1 MKTQLIIIL
10 SVCYAG
16 SLTGCAKIR
25 QMTRRDFAV
34 LNDPFLNDSAVASQ
48 ESRQR
53 SINAS
58 TPAGEEGYA
67 RVDASGQ
74 AQPATATSPF
84 QTVSRSRT
92 VVPESTTAGLAR
104 IAAGQMPSQKTPTAS
119 AAPAAQQMDMADMA
133 SFMKKQAEASGLEE
147 TAKDLEADFEA
158 FAAARQKEW
167 SQEVQGMKQQANG
180 KIQQVANQASA
191 FGAAAMPSLPNMS
204 FDDGFA
210 TTETAEPLI
219 RQMSGQASAAAAR
232 ARATVSEI
240 VTEMPNPFLDQG
252 SSAEVG
258 NNESPFS
265 DNPFGFEQPVEK
277 AAQSL
282 ATSRSSVSRHVA
294 NAGSSAESAFDD
306 FAAFADSQLTGKI
319 TPSSSSTNMQ
329 SNPFADF
336 DAPAKPAVRHTAEQ
350 SRGVAG
356 FGSQAATTSSSGVTS
371 TKPNTE
377 AAGKLDHKFGFDV
390 GWRPANMERR

>member
-34 LNDPFLNDSAVASQ
+34 LNDPFVDDSAVASQ
-48 ESRQR
+48 ESSQR
-53 SINAS
+53 SLNAS
-58 TPAGEEGYA
+58 APAGAEGYA
-67 RVDASGQ
+67 RVDASRQ

-84 QTVSRSRT
+84 QTASRSRT
-92 VVPESTTAGLAR
+92 IVPESTTAGLAR
-104 IAAGQMPSQKTPTAS
+104 IAAGQMPSQKMPTAS

-133 SFMKKQAEASGLEE
+133 SFMKKQAEASGLKE

-167 SQEVQGMKQQANG
+167 SQEVQGMKQQASG

-191 FGAAAMPSLPNMS
+191 FGAAAMPSLPDMS

-219 RQMSGQASAAAAR
+219 RQMSGQASAAAAS

-258 NNESPFS
+258 NSDSPFS
-265 DNPFGFEQPVEK
+265 DNPFSFEQPVAK
-277 AAQSL
+277 AAQSM
-282 ATSRSSVSRHVA
+282 ATSRPSMSRHA
-294 NAGSSAESAFDD
+294 ATGRSSGESALDD

-319 TPSSSSTNMQ
+319 TPSSSSTSVQ
-329 SNPFADF
+329 PNPFSDF
-336 DAPAKPAVRHTAEQ
+336 DAPAKPAVRQTSQQAP
-350 SRGVAG
+350 GVAG
-356 FGSQAATTSSSGVTS
+356 FGSQSAKTSSRGVTS
-371 TKPNTE
+371 TKPNTDS
-377 AAGKLDHKFGFDV
+377 AGKLDHKFGFDV